1 MFNIEDVQFIRITCD
16 WWWQRLQNRP
26 RIWDTNKCRYFK
38 QALWIYLSN
47 VGKYK
52 FYEMCD
58 NNDVKFKGTC
68 LNNIPS
74 CYWKLHNLR
83 MKLWVKVSSKA
94 SQELDNNNELVCT
107 SAPGWVFKQSCAIKP
122 CRFDHCGNAGKL
134 QPFCVCILN
143 VIFILNLNRIKLL
156 LCALSWLWMSTSNKD
171 KNYERIAATELS
183 SVPFFP

>member
-1 MFNIEDVQFIRITCD
+1 MI
-16 WWWQRLQNRP
+16 
-26 RIWDTNKCRYFK
+26 IWVCPILDQVPFVSLSTNDNVMLCTFLYNLHFYKTAKPNVNLTNKCRYFK
-38 QALWIYLSN
+38 QALWIYPIF
-47 VGKYK
+47 GKYE

-134 QPFCVCILN
+134 
-143 VIFILNLNRIKLL
+143 
-156 LCALSWLWMSTSNKD
+156 
-171 KNYERIAATELS
+171 
-183 SVPFFP
+183 

>member
-38 QALWIYLSN
+38 QALWIYPIF
-47 VGKYK
+47 GKYES
-52 FYEMCD
+52 YEMCD

-107 SAPGWVFKQSCAIKP
+107 SAPGRVFKQSCAIK
-122 CRFDHCGNAGKL
+122 HKTLQIWSLWECGKTL
-134 QPFCVCILN
+134 T
-143 VIFILNLNRIKLL
+143 LL
-156 LCALSWLWMSTSNKD
+156 RMYFECHFYL
-171 KNYERIAATELS
+171 ELEWD
-183 SVPFFP
+183 